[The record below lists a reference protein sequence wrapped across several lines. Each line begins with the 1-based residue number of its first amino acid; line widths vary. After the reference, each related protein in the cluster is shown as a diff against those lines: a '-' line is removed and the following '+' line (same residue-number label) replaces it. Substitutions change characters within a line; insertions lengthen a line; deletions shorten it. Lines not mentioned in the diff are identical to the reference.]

1 MKKIAILT
9 SGGDAPGMNA
19 AIRAIVR
26 SSIKNN
32 IEAYGIMYGYDG
44 LIDNDFVKLDISSVG
59 DIIHRG
65 GTILKTARSDRFRT
79 EEGQY
84 RAIENLTTNNIDGL
98 IVIGGDG
105 SLRGAKDLTT
115 KGINVIV
122 LPATIDNDMGST
134 DFTIGFDTAVNTVL
148 DAISKIRDT
157 GCSHDRTSI
166 IEVMGRSCG
175 DIALQ
180 AGLAGGADFILIPEL
195 PIDLIALS
203 EKIKR
208 SYARDKKH
216 SIIVKAEGV
225 SITNDKL
232 AKYINDKVGEE
243 ARITVLGYLQRGGSP
258 TNRDRVIASLM
269 GAAAVDLV
277 KNDDGNKVV
286 VWSCN
291 DIDYIDIDKAV
302 TLEREA
308 DLSLLS
314 LIMDLS

>member
-1 MKKIAILT
+1 
-9 SGGDAPGMNA
+9 
-19 AIRAIVR
+19 
-26 SSIKNN
+26 
-32 IEAYGIMYGYDG
+32 
-44 LIDNDFVKLDISSVG
+44 
-59 DIIHRG
+59 
-65 GTILKTARSDRFRT
+65 
-79 EEGQY
+79 
-84 RAIENLTTNNIDGL
+84 
-98 IVIGGDG
+98 
-105 SLRGAKDLTT
+105 
-115 KGINVIV
+115 
-122 LPATIDNDMGST
+122 
-134 DFTIGFDTAVNTVL
+134 
-148 DAISKIRDT
+148 
-157 GCSHDRTSI
+157 
-166 IEVMGRSCG
+166 MGRSCG

-243 ARITVLGYLQRGGSP
+243 ARITVLGYLQSGGSP